1 LELCCTTLDWTRQA
15 SIPWHELDEFELVTV
30 DSPFPSATATVGVGY
45 FLPSMRSFSS
55 LLVCLFVAA
64 VSALST
70 SGNRLLVILDDVA
83 EKVNY
88 SKFLADLESV

>member
-1 LELCCTTLDWTRQA
+1 M
-15 SIPWHELDEFELVTV
+15 VTV
-30 DSPFPSATATVGVGY
+30 DFSFPLRHCHCRSGI